1 MTSGNNFY
9 FTTEVKL
16 QFIYKG
22 NEVFSFTGDDDVW
35 VSTSRS
41 LGTLVLQSASLYAV
55 NPGIASSLG
64 GG

>member
-1 MTSGNNFY
+1 
-9 FTTEVKL
+9 VKL